1 MVDLSNMNEPH
12 SDAGMNPFGRVR
24 TVPVQSSEPPVAEI
38 ECEAQNKDE
47 LGANLSEPVTPISHS
62 LNDVWL
68 TVDEAVTRCEAQG
81 LSRTAK
87 TIRKWAERSFNVPE
101 GEVVSSREDT
111 MWGRY
116 RWKIEQ
122 KSLDRKIAE
131 ELSREAAL
139 SNKPV
144 QTSANMSDDL
154 PSEITEETK
163 TNPSEPVQTGAV
175 KATRDDLAKQF
186 SNKHELDADVR
197 TGAHVLA
204 VSSANS
210 DELARLRAENEGLRS
225 QQERDQDEIK
235 FLREEVTFNRSLKT
249 EFAQNSKQLL
259 ETLETLAIGGR
270 LERPTR
276 HAAQPVRYQPSEVDS
291 DRV

>member
-1 MVDLSNMNEPH
+1 MNEPH
-12 SDAGMNPFGRVR
+12 NETRPNPFGQVR

-38 ECEAQNKDE
+38 EREAQNTDG
-47 LGANLSEPVTPISHS
+47 LGASLSEPVTPISHS
-62 LNDVWL
+62 LDDIWL

-81 LSRTAK
+81 LFRTAK

-139 SNKPV
+139 PIKPV
-144 QTSANMSDDL
+144 QTGSDVSADL
-154 PSEITEETK
+154 PSEITEK
-163 TNPSEPVQTGAV
+163 PQTNTSEPVQTSAI
-175 KATRDDLAKQF
+175 KATRDDLAKQS
-186 SNKHELDADVR
+186 SNKHEPGADVR
-197 TGAHVLA
+197 TGAHVLP

-249 EFAQNSKQLL
+249 DFAQNSKQLL
-259 ETLETLAIGGR
+259 ETLETLAVGGR
-270 LERPTR
+270 LEKPTPPV
-276 HAAQPVRYQPSEVDS
+276 AQPVRYRPDEVDS

>member
-1 MVDLSNMNEPH
+1 MNEPH
-12 SDAGMNPFGRVR
+12 SEVGANPFGRVR
-24 TVPVQSSEPPVAEI
+24 TAPVSSNEPPEAES
-38 ECEAQNKDE
+38 ERTVQNKDE
-47 LGANLSEPVTPISHS
+47 PSANPSEPGASVSHA

-68 TVDEAVTRCEAQG
+68 TVDEAVARCEGRG

-101 GEVVSSREDT
+101 GEVVSDREDT
-111 MWGRY
+111 LWGRY

-139 SNKPV
+139 TNKPV
-144 QTSANMSDDL
+144 QTGANITDDL
-154 PSEITEETK
+154 QSEITK
-163 TNPSEPVQTGAV
+163 KISTNPSELVQTGAV
-175 KATRDDLAKQF
+175 NATQDDLGEQP
-186 SNKHELDADVR
+186 SNASEPATSVR
-197 TGAHVLA
+197 TRAHVLP
-204 VSSANS
+204 VSDINS
-210 DELARLRAENEGLRS
+210 DELARLRAENEGLRN

-235 FLREEVTFNRSLKT
+235 FLREEVTFNRTLKT
-249 EFAQNSKQLL
+249 DFAQNSKQLL

-276 HAAQPVRYQPSEVDS
+276 HSAQPVRYRPGEVDS